1 MNAQCQKHQTD
12 KRIISF
18 HTQQILKTDY
28 KKIVRKNDILVSTTR
43 PNRGAISI
51 YNGNDMAIASTGFS
65 IIREINPC
73 ILREYLY
80 IVLRMPL
87 SLKQMSLRSSGGN
100 YPAIIESELK
110 KIIIPIPPLDT
121 QKCII
126 EMVTKMNNKAEQL
139 KKESDALIEEAK
151 EKAEKMIIG

>member
-1 MNAQCQKHQTD
+1 
-12 KRIISF
+12 
-18 HTQQILKTDY
+18 
-28 KKIVRKNDILVSTTR
+28 
-43 PNRGAISI
+43 
-51 YNGNDMAIASTGFS
+51 
-65 IIREINPC
+65 
-73 ILREYLY
+73 
-80 IVLRMPL
+80 MPL
-87 SLKQMSLRSSGGN
+87 SLKQMSLRSTGGN